1 MRCGEAD
8 FLKITDGRRFQLNRS
23 PHRWPTEPKLL
34 PPSPWCMGFKSFHIQ
49 IQSSPCPYGVF
60 IPSGIC
66 LQIVL
71 TRILPGKLSPTL
83 D

>member
-8 FLKITDGRRFQLNRS
+8 FLKITNWRGFQLNRS
-23 PHRWPTEPKLL
+23 PHCWPTEPRLL
-34 PPSPWCMGFKSFHIQ
+34 PPSPLCTGFKAIHPQ
-49 IQSSPCPYGVF
+49 VQSSLCPHGVF

-66 LQIVL
+66 LQIAL